1 MKWQTSPL
9 FCETLNISHYI
20 EGIFINSVGKVE
32 TKVIFSSHSHYVKII
47 LKEVKMKRRKARECA
62 LKILYMYEMRQEN
75 IEAII
80 DEFWKESPEKNEEVK
95 EFATILAKG
104 AVNNIKII
112 DKKISE
118 VALNWQIE
126 RMSTIDRNILRIG
139 SFEIM
144 FLPEIPPAVS
154 INEAIELAKKYG
166 TEDSPK
172 FVNGILHKIKEKTEQ
187 EGKNG

>member
-1 MKWQTSPL
+1 
-9 FCETLNISHYI
+9 
-20 EGIFINSVGKVE
+20 
-32 TKVIFSSHSHYVKII
+32 
-47 LKEVKMKRRKARECA
+47 MKRRKARECA

-75 IEAII
+75 IEMII
-80 DEFWKESPEKNEEVK
+80 DEFWKESPEKNEEIK

-104 AVNNIKII
+104 AVSNIKII

>member
-1 MKWQTSPL
+1 
-9 FCETLNISHYI
+9 
-20 EGIFINSVGKVE
+20 
-32 TKVIFSSHSHYVKII
+32 
-47 LKEVKMKRRKARECA
+47 MKRRKARECA

-75 IEAII
+75 IETII

-104 AVNNIKII
+104 AVDNIKII

-126 RMSTIDRNILRIG
+126 RMSAIDRNILRIG

-187 EGKNG
+187 EEKNG

>member
-1 MKWQTSPL
+1 MKEIQKAIFL
-9 FCETLNISHYI
+9 FL
-20 EGIFINSVGKVE
+20 F
-32 TKVIFSSHSHYVKII
+32 HYVKII
-47 LKEVKMKRRKARECA
+47 LKRSSVFKMKRRKAREYA

-75 IEAII
+75 IDLIV
-80 DEFWKESPEKNEEVK
+80 DEFWKEYPEKDEEIK
-95 EFATILAKG
+95 EFATTLTKRTI
-104 AVNNIKII
+104 NNIKVI

-118 VALNWQIE
+118 VALNWKIE
-126 RMSTIDRNILRIG
+126 RMSAIDRNILRMG

-172 FVNGILHKIKEKTEQ
+172 FVNGILHKIKEENLKG
-187 EGKNG
+187 GKNENG

>member
-1 MKWQTSPL
+1 
-9 FCETLNISHYI
+9 
-20 EGIFINSVGKVE
+20 
-32 TKVIFSSHSHYVKII
+32 
-47 LKEVKMKRRKARECA
+47 MKRRKARECA

-75 IEAII
+75 IETII

-104 AVNNIKII
+104 AVDNIKII

-126 RMSTIDRNILRIG
+126 RMSAIDRNILRIG